1 MPRFFQW
8 ISCGEWVFPVGKSG
22 KECPNHFGEPILRR
36 NVCNLRCPI
45 SPPTLHLGE
54 KIMTREKFW
63 FATGAV
69 AGIAAVGGALAA
81 RRFAQSSGQHV
92 LRLEKSINIGRP
104 VDVVFGAWASL
115 ERLPQWIDFIT
126 RIDLAGKRSRW
137 RASVDG
143 KDFQWDARITQ
154 FVPSESIGWKS
165 INGPKHTGRV
175 TFSPL
180 GEQTVVHVV
189 MNYAPPSGALGA
201 ATHVED
207 WIERGLREFKAAL
220 ESGKHLMTSA

>member
-1 MPRFFQW
+1 
-8 ISCGEWVFPVGKSG
+8 
-22 KECPNHFGEPILRR
+22 
-36 NVCNLRCPI
+36 
-45 SPPTLHLGE
+45 
-54 KIMTREKFW
+54 MTREKFW

-81 RRFAQSSGQHV
+81 RRFAKSSGQHV

-137 RASVDG
+137 RANVDG

-165 INGPKHTGRV
+165 ISGPKHTGRV

-180 GEQTVVHVV
+180 GDQTVVHVV
-189 MNYAPPSGALGA
+189 MNYAPSSGALGA
-201 ATHVED
+201 ALPAGTHLED